1 VWSTIKWR
9 FRIQYWSAPMY
20 SLNKQ
25 AISNRQQ
32 YDILSIRLYFEKEIF
47 IDLCVNKSREYLEDM
62 SLVLKW
68 MKMSRV
74 TTRDWGDVLE
84 MFHECF
90 RYIAIKHSKD
100 WVTYSG
106 TLDDII
112 TFTESFAYSGRS
124 ITNAD
129 IMTRSSLLPVV
140 RYARKQTRVE
150 WKFDNNYCSRYQWD
164 CYSHPRRP
172 SKAVG
177 VKAAP
182 VASINFVI
190 RRCAVLRLAKVQPT
204 SQTNAHIYQ
213 PVPSLCGR

>member
-1 VWSTIKWR
+1 
-9 FRIQYWSAPMY
+9 MY

-25 AISNRQQ
+25 AISSRQQ
-32 YDILSIRLYFEKEIF
+32 YDILSIMLYFEKEIF
-47 IDLCVNKSREYLEDM
+47 TDPCVNKSREYPEVHVP
-62 SLVLKW
+62 SAER

-74 TTRDWGDVLE
+74 TTRHWGDVLE
-84 MFHECF
+84 MFYECF
-90 RYIAIKHSKD
+90 RYTLHIAKIEWHTRGL
-100 WVTYSG
+100 W
-106 TLDDII
+106 DDTIA
-112 TFTESFAYSGRS
+112 FTESFAYSDRS

-129 IMTRSSLLPVV
+129 IMARSSLLPVV
-140 RYARKQTRVE
+140 WYARKQTRVE

-164 CYSHPRRP
+164 CYSLPRCSPRRP

-177 VKAAP
+177 VKAAL

-190 RRCAVLRLAKVQPT
+190 RCRAVLRLAKVHPT

>member
-1 VWSTIKWR
+1 
-9 FRIQYWSAPMY
+9 MY

-25 AISNRQQ
+25 AISSRQQ
-32 YDILSIRLYFEKEIF
+32 YDILSIMLYFEKEIF
-47 IDLCVNKSREYLEDM
+47 TDLCADKSGEYLEDM
-62 SLVLKW
+62 PLVLKRW
-68 MKMSRV
+68 KCLVS
-74 TTRDWGDVLE
+74 TPHWGDVLE
-84 MFHECF
+84 MSHECF
-90 RYIAIKHSKD
+90 RHILYIAKIE
-100 WVTYSG
+100 WRVRA
-106 TLDDII
+106 LDDTI

-129 IMTRSSLLPVV
+129 IMTRSSLLPAV

-164 CYSHPRRP
+164 CHSLPRCSPRRP

-177 VKAAP
+177 VKAAL

-190 RRCAVLRLAKVQPT
+190 RRCAVLRLAEVHPT
-204 SQTNAHIYQ
+204 SQTNARIYQ